1 MSSPI
6 KTSKVV
12 EETVLADPVDP
23 QPPVVAKP
31 SSTPTTE
38 PTVDL
43 SKSSSD
49 PFVDAERMPTSW
61 HITQEGE
68 NIVAVNSSTKRYFKG
83 LTKDFNSLLRG

>member
-23 QPPVVAKP
+23 QPPVVAKS
-31 SSTPTTE
+31 SSTTA
-38 PTVDL
+38 PTVDIH
-43 SKSSSD
+43 KSSSD

-68 NIVAVNSSTKRYFKG
+68 SIVAVNSSTKRYFKG
-83 LTKDFNSLLRG
+83 STKDFNSLLRG